1 MALSTISG
9 TTGITDATITSAKL
23 ADFAAAVDLN
33 GVELILDA
41 DQDTSITADTDDRI
55 DFKIAGVEHISISNS
70 SGDTIIKPMVDVKDI
85 IFQQYDGN
93 KIFCIDDGN
102 FVSVGG
108 NATAPGEIRIYEDTD
123 NGSHYTGFKAGN
135 NTASVAYVLPT
146 ADGTDGFQLT
156 TDGSGTL
163 SWTSAGTTLANDAN
177 NRVVTGTGSGLNGEA
192 NLTFDGSTLAVT
204 GAITGSSDLTLQ
216 DDLILDS
223 DSAVLSFGEDNEI
236 TVTHVADTGLNIKH
250 TATGDDKPIII
261 TLQTGETDIAA
272 NDVIG
277 TINFQAPDEGTGTD
291 AILVAAGISAIS
303 EGDFSSSANATKL
316 SFKTAVSAA
325 ASETMSLTSNG
336 DLFLAGGLI
345 DLKNDGNAVS
355 QIKFYCESSNA
366 HAQTLI
372 GAPHSE
378 GATNVLTLPGTG
390 GDARL
395 VSTTSTATLTNK
407 TLTTPVIAEI
417 DSGSTITLDATTD
430 IVLDADGGDIFFKDA
445 GTTFG
450 SATNT
455 SGNLIIKS
463 GTTTA
468 LTFSGANVTGAG
480 TLQGTTITAT
490 TAFVPD
496 AADGAALG
504 TTSLEFSDLFL
515 ADGATIKFGN
525 DQDVT
530 VTHVADSGLNFKNA
544 NTGDDN
550 GFVLTLEAG
559 DTDIAVNDVIGAINF
574 KAPDEGAGTDAILN
588 VAGIEA
594 VSEGDFSA
602 SNNATKLSFKTAAS
616 EAAAE
621 KMSLSSAGLLTVAD
635 DIVFKDGGTIGVSSA
650 VDAMTVSSGG
660 IVTFKDD
667 ILIKDGGTIGSASD
681 ADSMTIASGGAVTF
695 SQNPVFPAGGVS
707 VASLDIDGATDIG
720 AAIVDADL
728 FIVDD
733 GAGGTN
739 RKVAASRFKT
749 YLTPGI
755 FNLISSTTPGSEG
768 SNITIDNC
776 FTSTYDK
783 YFITFEKLRN
793 GNDESRLDMYLR
805 VGGGSGSDAG
815 TNHGGAYLGYRHDG
829 QYMSGSTVNSLQGTI
844 AGNIQNDT
852 YYHGFAYVFY
862 PTTTAI
868 NTTFQGQM
876 TFREGSTSY
885 AGFTNFGYIDLGSQ
899 AHTGFAI
906 QLSSGNFNQT
916 NTTIN
921 VYGIT
926 DAT

>member
-1 MALSTISG
+1 MALSKILENS
-9 TTGITDATITSAKL
+9 ITDGVVSAAKL
-23 ADFAAAVDLN
+23 KDFAAAVDLN

-41 DQDTSITADTDDRI
+41 DQDTSITADTDDQI
-55 DFKIAGVEHISISNS
+55 DIRIAGADHLKVLSS
-70 SGDTIIKPMVDVKDI
+70 SGDTVLKPMVDAKDI
-85 IFQQYDGN
+85 IFQQFDGN
-93 KIFCIDDGN
+93 KLFCIDDGN

-108 NATAPGEIRIYEDTD
+108 NAAAPGEIRIYEDTD
-123 NGSHYTGFKAGN
+123 NGTHYTGFKAGN
-135 NTASVAYVLPT
+135 NTASVAYVLPL
-146 ADGTDGFQLT
+146 ADGTSGHQLT

-163 SWTSAGTTLANDAN
+163 SWSSAGTTLANDGN

-236 TVTHVADTGLNIKH
+236 TITHVADTGLNIKH
-250 TATGDDKPIII
+250 TATGDDKPIVL

-336 DLFLAGGLI
+336 DLFIAGGLI

-378 GATNVLTLPGTG
+378 GADNVLTLPGTG
-390 GDARL
+390 GNARL

-468 LTFSGANVTGAG
+468 ATFSGANVTLAG
-480 TLQGTTITAT
+480 TVGSGNITSTGTVQGTTITAT

-496 AADGAALG
+496 ASDGAALG
-504 TTSLEFSDLFL
+504 TTALEFSDLFL
-515 ADGATIKFGN
+515 ADGAVISFGD
-525 DQDVT
+525 DQEVT
-530 VTHVADSGLNFKNA
+530 LTHVADTGLLLSANDQLQFGDSGTYIHQSA
-544 NTGDDN
+544 DG
-550 GFVLTLEAG
+550 VLDLVS
-559 DTDIAVNDVIGAINF
+559 DT
-574 KAPDEGAGTDAILN
+574 E
-588 VAGIEA
+588 IEI
-594 VSEGDFSA
+594 
-602 SNNATKLSFKTAAS
+602 NATTI
-616 EAAAE
+616 
-621 KMSLSSAGLLTVAD
+621 
-635 DIVFKDGGTIGVSSA
+635 DINGNVQISGT
-650 VDAMTVSSGG
+650 
-660 IVTFKDD
+660 
-667 ILIKDGGTIGSASD
+667 
-681 ADSMTIASGGAVTF
+681 AVTTGVHTF
-695 SQNPVFPAGGVS
+695 TAVPVFPNNTVETA
-707 VASLDIDGATDIG
+707 DIQADAITGAKIADDAIDSEHYTDGSIDTAHIG
-720 AAIVDADL
+720 ADQITNAKIADDQIDSEHYVDGSIDTAHIADAAVSIAKMKIESETEL
-728 FIVDD
+728 SARPATGDEFVIYD
-733 GAGGTN
+733 ASASAN
-739 RKVAASRFKT
+739 RRINYANLSTGKVLQIQNVNFTGSNTAV
-749 YLTPGI
+749 
-755 FNLISSTTPGSEG
+755 SSTTFSATEVTDQ
-768 SNITIDNC
+768 ITPSAADSKVLVMMTLTLGMYENSG
-776 FTSTYDK
+776 T
-783 YFITFEKLRN
+783 
-793 GNDESRLDMYLR
+793 GNFCQAAIYRQVD
-805 VGGGSGSDAG
+805 GGGYSKVSYGNADNAI
-815 TNHGGAYLGYRHDG
+815 DG
-829 QYMSGSTVNSLQGTI
+829 QGGFGSGTEISSNRFVTFQFLDSPN
-844 AGNIQNDT
+844 
-852 YYHGFAYVFY
+852 
-862 PTTTAI
+862 TTTAVDYKLYI
-868 NTTFQGQM
+868 RLSVNSGGGDSVNTGPSNLQRTVTLMEIG
-876 TFREGSTSY
+876 
-885 AGFTNFGYIDLGSQ
+885 A
-899 AHTGFAI
+899 
-906 QLSSGNFNQT
+906 
-916 NTTIN
+916 
-921 VYGIT
+921 
-926 DAT
+926 

>member
-146 ADGTDGFQLT
+146 ADGTSGHQLT

-163 SWTSAGTTLANDAN
+163 SWSSAGTTLANDAN
-177 NRVVTGTGSGLNGEA
+177 NRLVTGTGSGLNGEA

-236 TVTHVADTGLNIKH
+236 TITHVADTGLNIKH
-250 TATGDDKPIII
+250 TATGDDKPIVI

-303 EGDFSSSANATKL
+303 EGDFSSSSNATKL

-372 GAPHSE
+372 GAPHAQS
-378 GATNVLTLPGTG
+378 ATNTLTLPDGGNGT
-390 GDARL
+390 L
-395 VSTTSTATLTNK
+395 VSTVSTATLTNK

-468 LTFSGANVTGAG
+468 ATFSGANVTLAGTVASGAITSSGIIKTDDATDATSTTDGSLQTDGGLSVAKDTIIGNDLKLLSDSAVLVFGAG
-480 TLQGTTITAT
+480 SDATLTHTNDTGLTLNSTNKLMFNDASQFVQGSSATVLSIGATDEIDLTATAIDINGTCDISGTFSLAGTNVTATAAEINLIDGGTARGTTAIADGDGVLINDAGTMRMTTVETLKTYMAGETNTPGWLATMTGAQSISNATYTTVQFNTESDGYDTDSGFNTGTYTYTVPSGEGGKYFLTSGVYIHSNSNHEYGIKFVTSAGDRGERFIAGINRDVGVVPAT
-490 TAFVPD
+490 TAIQSLNAGQTVYVQVYQS
-496 AADGAALG
+496 
-504 TTSLEFSDLFL
+504 TNSSKNTSY
-515 ADGATIKFGN
+515 GIKNCWFG
-525 DQDVT
+525 
-530 VTHVADSGLNFKNA
+530 GFK
-544 NTGDDN
+544 
-550 GFVLTLEAG
+550 
-559 DTDIAVNDVIGAINF
+559 
-574 KAPDEGAGTDAILN
+574 
-588 VAGIEA
+588 
-594 VSEGDFSA
+594 
-602 SNNATKLSFKTAAS
+602 
-616 EAAAE
+616 
-621 KMSLSSAGLLTVAD
+621 
-635 DIVFKDGGTIGVSSA
+635 
-650 VDAMTVSSGG
+650 
-660 IVTFKDD
+660 
-667 ILIKDGGTIGSASD
+667 
-681 ADSMTIASGGAVTF
+681 
-695 SQNPVFPAGGVS
+695 
-707 VASLDIDGATDIG
+707 
-720 AAIVDADL
+720 
-728 FIVDD
+728 
-733 GAGGTN
+733 
-739 RKVAASRFKT
+739 
-749 YLTPGI
+749 
-755 FNLISSTTPGSEG
+755 ISS
-768 SNITIDNC
+768 
-776 FTSTYDK
+776 
-783 YFITFEKLRN
+783 
-793 GNDESRLDMYLR
+793 
-805 VGGGSGSDAG
+805 
-815 TNHGGAYLGYRHDG
+815 
-829 QYMSGSTVNSLQGTI
+829 
-844 AGNIQNDT
+844 
-852 YYHGFAYVFY
+852 
-862 PTTTAI
+862 
-868 NTTFQGQM
+868 
-876 TFREGSTSY
+876 
-885 AGFTNFGYIDLGSQ
+885 
-899 AHTGFAI
+899 
-906 QLSSGNFNQT
+906 
-916 NTTIN
+916 
-921 VYGIT
+921 
-926 DAT
+926 